1 MNKKTVFQRATNIV
15 IVSTVIV
22 WLIFLIGLTVLM
34 VNHVAHAAEPF
45 AGRVVG
51 IADGDTLTVL
61 ADGTPHKIR
70 LAEIDS
76 PEKRQAFGE
85 RAKLSLSSLCF
96 NVQVIVSPG
105 KTDRYGR
112 TIARVSCA
120 GTDASLYQVQHGL
133 AWAYTAYLTD
143 PAIATAEQ
151 AARESGTG
159 LWGDAEPIQPWLY
172 RKGMRP

>member
-1 MNKKTVFQRATNIV
+1 MRTWQKWAAATLLWYIVGVFVVVA
-15 IVSTVIV
+15 
-22 WLIFLIGLTVLM
+22 VLAALP
-34 VNHVAHAAEPF
+34 AHASEPF
-45 AGRVVG
+45 TGKVIGV
-51 IADGDTLTVL
+51 ADGDTLTVL
-61 ADGTPHKIR
+61 ADTTPVRVR
-70 LAEIDS
+70 LAEIDA
-76 PEKRQAFGE
+76 PEKKQDFGE

-96 NVQVIVSPG
+96 NVQAVVSPG

-112 TIARVSCA
+112 TVARVSCA

-151 AARESGTG
+151 AARNSGAG
-159 LWGDAEPIQPWLY
+159 LWMDADPIQPWLY

>member
-1 MNKKTVFQRATNIV
+1 MKPLFMYLLAPILLLALGQPA
-15 IVSTVIV
+15 
-22 WLIFLIGLTVLM
+22 L
-34 VNHVAHAAEPF
+34 AADPF
-45 AGRVVG
+45 SGRVVG

-70 LAEIDS
+70 LAEIDA
-76 PEKRQAFGE
+76 PEKKQAFGE
-85 RAKLSLSSLCF
+85 RAKLSLSDLCF
-96 NVQVIVSPG
+96 NASAEVFPAT
-105 KTDRYGR
+105 TDRYGR
-112 TIARVSCA
+112 TVARVSCA

-151 AARESGTG
+151 AARNAGAG
-159 LWGDAEPIQPWLY
+159 LWVDTEPTPPWLY